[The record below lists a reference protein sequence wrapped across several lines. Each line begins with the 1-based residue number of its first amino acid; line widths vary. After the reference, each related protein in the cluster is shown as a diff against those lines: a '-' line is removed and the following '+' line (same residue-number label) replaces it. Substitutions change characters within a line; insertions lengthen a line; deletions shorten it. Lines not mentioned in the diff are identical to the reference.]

1 MHTLLASTLVI
12 ELLRSSRV
20 VRTHYLLAISRA
32 GKHVPNINLSLA
44 RVTKSIN
51 TWILLK
57 CSAVLS
63 LPQRPSATQK
73 EFETSIFLSFWW

>member
-44 RVTKSIN
+44 RVSKSS
-51 TWILLK
+51 TRGFFE
-57 CSAVLS
+57 VLCRPFFAPT
-63 LPQRPSATQK
+63 PQRHTK
-73 EFETSIFLSFWW
+73 RV